1 MNFKAVIFDLD
12 GTLIDTIDDL
22 ADSMNSVLLASG
34 FPTHETNKYK
44 YFVGDGM
51 KNLVKRAL
59 PEGDY
64 DDSIIEEYLRQMKE
78 QYAKNWAAKSK
89 PYSGIPEL
97 LDSLERLQIPK
108 AVLSNKAHEFTV
120 EVIKELLPKWN
131 FDFVY
136 GERQGITRKP
146 DPSGAL
152 EIVNNLGLKPEDIL
166 YVGDTSTDMKTAK
179 NAGMY
184 AVGVLWG
191 FREEAE
197 LLEHG
202 ADSIIA
208 EPLKLLELLK

>member
-1 MNFKAVIFDLD
+1 MKFKAVIFDLD

-22 ADSMNSVLLASG
+22 ADSMNNVLERAG
-34 FPTHETNKYK
+34 FPVHEVNKYK

-59 PEGDY
+59 PEGNYEDSVIEDY
-64 DDSIIEEYLRQMKE
+64 LTQMKQE
-78 QYAKNWAAKSK
+78 YSKNWKAKSK
-89 PYSGIPEL
+89 PYAGIPEL
-97 LDSLERLQIPK
+97 LDNLEAINFPK

-120 EVIKELLPKWN
+120 QVIGEILPKWH
-131 FDFVY
+131 FDYVY

-152 EIVNNLGLKPEDIL
+152 EIAKNLGIEPCEIL

-191 FREEAE
+191 FREKPE

-202 ADSIIA
+202 AATVIS
-208 EPLKLLELLK
+208 EPMELLALIK